1 MENQEQ
7 KELKRVQR
15 SFSQGY
21 KLGNLIPVNEYKL
34 LQKQFTLK
42 ALDRDAKNYNKFRAI
57 SLGFDTAL
65 VERGLLQKEI
75 QQPQFANGIKS
86 ILKKFTDIE
95 LKSRNLSDDVSPE
108 R

>member
-1 MENQEQ
+1 MNNQEQ
-7 KELKRVQR
+7 KELKNIQK

-21 KLGNLIPVNEYKL
+21 KLGNLIPANEYKL
-34 LQKQFTLK
+34 LQKQFEIK

-65 VERGLLQKEI
+65 VERGLFLRKIQK
-75 QQPQFANGIKS
+75 PQFTDSVKT

-95 LKSRNLSDDVSPE
+95 RKSRNLSDDISPK